1 MERLNLNI
9 TGMSCGHCV
18 SAVTEAL
25 AELGGVQVEKVAI
38 GSATVTYDPGAT
50 TPDQITQAVE
60 DAGYQAQPAGSAA

>member
-25 AELGGVQVEKVAI
+25 TELGGVEVERVVI
-38 GSATVTYDPGAT
+38 GSATVAYDPGTT